1 MSAASLNNTQGI
13 VALAALAV
21 ALLALIA
28 CVVLMGRVH
37 SLRAA
42 QKLVLGNG
50 SQQDV
55 IAHSASLQ
63 EAFQALQEYV
73 GDLAQHLDN
82 RLDSVQIALTGAVS
96 HQALVRYDAYNELS
110 GQQSVSIALL
120 DGRQSGV
127 VLTCIHH
134 RDQARVYA
142 KQVRDGRGELEL
154 SPEEAEAV
162 RIALSQDPSSSPAA
176 PLHQGGGQG
185 GVVSPTRTTELTD
198 TVDGAAGS

>member
-1 MSAASLNNTQGI
+1 ASCAGRRLWPTAPPQPRSPAEQCPNLFAVSAASLNNTQGI

-82 RLDSVQIALTGAVS
+82 RLDSVQIAL
-96 HQALVRYDAYNELS
+96 
-110 GQQSVSIALL
+110 
-120 DGRQSGV
+120 
-127 VLTCIHH
+127 
-134 RDQARVYA
+134 
-142 KQVRDGRGELEL
+142 
-154 SPEEAEAV
+154 
-162 RIALSQDPSSSPAA
+162 
-176 PLHQGGGQG
+176 
-185 GVVSPTRTTELTD
+185 
-198 TVDGAAGS
+198 